1 MPEPCKTH
9 IYSEGTYYI
18 KQVPKNK
25 NTGVSSDVIHT
36 EMLHWKFLQTED
48 LGKS

>member
-9 IYSEGTYYI
+9 IYSEGTYYK

-25 NTGVSSDVIHT
+25 NTSDVIQA
-36 EMLHWKFLQTED
+36 EMLQWKFLQTED